1 MINNK
6 YISLIGFIIITFAA
20 SAIGSFATRM
30 HKEPWYSSLNKSSF
44 NPPDWVFAPVWTT
57 LYVFM
62 AVAIWL
68 ISINPKKNK
77 KIFYIYFIHL
87 FVNATW
93 SVIFFGFHEIF
104 LALIN
109 IVLIIFFI
117 IWLIKLY
124 LPINKMSAY
133 LMIPYLAWCSYAFI
147 LNLNLYLLN

>member
-20 SAIGSFATRM
+20 SGIGSFATRIS
-30 HKEPWYSSLNKSSF
+30 KEPWYSSINKPSF
-44 NPPDWVFAPVWTT
+44 NPPDWVFAPVWAA

-62 AVAIWL
+62 AIAVWL
-68 ISINPKKNK
+68 IWTNSKKTK

-87 FVNATW
+87 FINATW

>member
-20 SAIGSFATRM
+20 SGISSFATRIS
-30 HKEPWYSSLNKSSF
+30 KEPWYSSINKPSF
-44 NPPDWVFAPVWTT
+44 NPPDWVFAPVWTA

-62 AVAIWL
+62 AIAVWL
-68 ISINPKKNK
+68 IWTNSKKIK
-77 KIFYIYFIHL
+77 KIFYVYFIHL
-87 FVNATW
+87 FINATW

>member
-20 SAIGSFATRM
+20 SGIGSFATRIS
-30 HKEPWYSSLNKSSF
+30 KEPWYSSINKPSF

-62 AVAIWL
+62 AIAVWL
-68 ISINPKKNK
+68 IWTNSKKTK

-87 FVNATW
+87 FINATW

-124 LPINKMSAY
+124 LPINKMSVY
-133 LMIPYLAWCSYAFI
+133 LMIPYLVWCSYAFI

>member
-20 SAIGSFATRM
+20 SGISSFATRIS
-30 HKEPWYSSLNKSSF
+30 KEPWYSSINKPSF

-62 AVAIWL
+62 AIAVWL
-68 ISINPKKNK
+68 IWTNSKKIK
-77 KIFYIYFIHL
+77 KIFYVYFIHL
-87 FVNATW
+87 FINATW

>member
-6 YISLIGFIIITFAA
+6 YISLLGFIIVTFAA
-20 SAIGSFATRM
+20 SAIGSFSTKIS
-30 HKEPWYSSLNKSSF
+30 KEPWYSSINKPSF

-57 LYVFM
+57 LYIFM
-62 AVAIWL
+62 AIAIWL
-68 ISINPKKNK
+68 IWTSPRKTK

-87 FVNATW
+87 LFNATW
-93 SVIFFGFHEIF
+93 SIVFFGFHQIF

-124 LPINKMSAY
+124 LPLNKVSFY
-133 LMIPYLAWCSYAFI
+133 LMIPYLVWCSYAFI